1 MRPER
6 RVGALS
12 FGKQGRGYALLSER
26 QHEGGDMPAV
36 TSPEQLFEH
45 ELQDMYYAEK
55 TLTKVLPKLAEEA
68 SDRELSRAFT
78 SHLKQTEG
86 HVANIEKVFRSIGK
100 TPQATPCPGIE
111 GIKKEHDEFVE
122 SSSPSAEMLD
132 AFLTGAAARAE
143 HYEIAAYTGLV
154 SQARALK
161 EREAVE
167 LLQEN
172 LKQEKDALKKVE
184 TISKRILKEANGS
197 TGNGSRV
204 SSASGQR
211 ARTRS

>member
-1 MRPER
+1 
-6 RVGALS
+6 
-12 FGKQGRGYALLSER
+12 
-26 QHEGGDMPAV
+26 MPAV

-55 TLTKVLPKLAEEA
+55 TLTKVLPKLADEA
-68 SDRELSRAFT
+68 SDGELSRAFT

-86 HVANIEKVFRSIGK
+86 HVVNLEKVFRSIGK
-100 TPQATPCPGIE
+100 TPQATKCPGIE
-111 GIKKEHDEFVE
+111 GIKREHDEFVE
-122 SSSPSAEMLD
+122 SSSPSTKMLD

-161 EREAVE
+161 QREAVE

-184 TISKRILKEANGS
+184 SISKRILKEASGS
-197 TGNGSRV
+197 TGNGGRSSSR
-204 SSASGQR
+204 SKQPS
-211 ARTRS
+211 RTRS